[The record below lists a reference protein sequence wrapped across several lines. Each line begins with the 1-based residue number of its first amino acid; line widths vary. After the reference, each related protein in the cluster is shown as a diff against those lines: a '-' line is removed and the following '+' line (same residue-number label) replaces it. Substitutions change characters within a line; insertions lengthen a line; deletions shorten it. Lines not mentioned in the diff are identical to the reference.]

1 MHAQGA
7 AAACQAARDYDP
19 ARGVPWGAFVRL
31 RILSSLRT
39 RHRQEWSFAVHC
51 GPDAAVIEEE
61 GEAQTDK
68 SPATDPIDGMLRTAL
83 DRLAEPDRRLIQLL
97 FWDGRTETELAAELG
112 VAQSTVNKHKQAILV
127 HLRRSIGDS
136 RTARLS

>member
-51 GPDAAVIEEE
+51 GPDAAVVA
-61 GEAQTDK
+61 GEVEARTDRTHT
-68 SPATDPIDGMLRTAL
+68 TDPIDGILRSAL
-83 DRLAEPDRRLIQLL
+83 DRLTEPDQRLIQHL
-97 FWDGRTETELAAELG
+97 FWDGCTETELAAELG
-112 VAQSTVNKHKQAILV
+112 IAQSTVNKQKQAILL
-127 HLRRSIGDS
+127 HLRRSIADS
-136 RTARLS
+136 RTSRA